1 MMENIVWGII
11 IGCVSAVSLAMLLSV
26 AKDHWQ
32 SKKEVKA
39 EEESSFTPSGKTV
52 FFTIDW
58 MRDMVLV
65 STPSILN
72 LNGEPAILAQTNSNS
87 GAVSYYTLAMRLI
100 NNCIS
105 VELAAGLSESE
116 AIAEVKSWNLVV
128 SASGRAHNALADDVH
143 CTAKLYEQI
152 RHAKSI
158 INV

>member
-1 MMENIVWGII
+1 MMENIVWGIL
-11 IGCVSAVSLAMLLSV
+11 IGCVSAVALAMLISV
-26 AKDHWQ
+26 AKDHCQ
-32 SKKEVKA
+32 SKKEEKEDTFV
-39 EEESSFTPSGKTV
+39 PSGRTV

-58 MRDMVLV
+58 VRDMVFV

-72 LNGEPAILAQTNSNS
+72 LNGEPAILAQANSNG

-100 NNCIS
+100 SNCIS

-152 RHAKSI
+152 RHAKSV

>member
-1 MMENIVWGII
+1 MMENIVWGIL
-11 IGCVSAVSLAMLLSV
+11 IGCVSAVALAMLISV

-32 SKKEVKA
+32 SKKEKEDTFV
-39 EEESSFTPSGKTV
+39 PSGKTV

-58 MRDMVLV
+58 VRDIVLV

-72 LNGEPAILAQTNSNS
+72 LNGEPAILAKTNSN
-87 GAVSYYTLAMRLI
+87 GGDVNYYTLAMRLI
-100 NNCIS
+100 CNCIS
-105 VELAAGLSESE
+105 VGLAEGLSESE

-143 CTAKLYEQI
+143 CTTKLYEQI

-158 INV
+158 ISV

>member
-32 SKKEVKA
+32 SKKEKTEDTFV
-39 EEESSFTPSGKTV
+39 PSGKTV

-58 MRDMVLV
+58 VRGMVLV

-72 LNGEPAILAQTNSNS
+72 LNGEPAILAQTNSNG
-87 GAVSYYTLAMRLI
+87 GAVNYYTLAMRLI
-100 NNCIS
+100 CNCIN
-105 VELAAGLSESE
+105 VGLAAGLSESE

-152 RHAKSI
+152 RHAKSV

>member
-1 MMENIVWGII
+1 MMENIVWGIL
-11 IGCVSAVSLAMLLSV
+11 IGCVSAVALAMRISV

-32 SKKEVKA
+32 SKKEKENTFV
-39 EEESSFTPSGKTV
+39 PSGKTV
-52 FFTIDW
+52 FLIIDW
-58 MRDMVLV
+58 VRDMVLV
-65 STPSILN
+65 STPSILS
-72 LNGEPAILAQTNSNS
+72 LDGEPAILAQTNSNG

-100 NNCIS
+100 SNCIS

-152 RHAKSI
+152 RHAKSV